1 MFTNVVVAR
10 AAKHV
15 YFAPMR
21 VPIGPRESLIEP
33 GREPELAPG
42 VKGYAVEDDGWIWIP
57 VIIAESEGAG
67 DVGRFLDAVEPDR
80 TVVVPNVLHPKLWGM
95 LERRGWARAC
105 DPETGGGI
113 FVRGPLKCEEEPF
126 RLTVATVAEHILAFV
141 QGPVLVRDIVSRLDF
156 FDRSTVVMGLG
167 FAMRQERLEMVGGY
181 DPQCD
186 LLVKMVKPV

>member
-1 MFTNVVVAR
+1 MFTIVVLAR
-10 AAKHV
+10 AAKPV

-21 VPIGPRESLIEP
+21 VPISPRESLIEP
-33 GREPELAPG
+33 GREPELARG
-42 VKGYAVEDDGWIWIP
+42 VKGYAVEHGGWIWIP
-57 VIIAESEGAG
+57 LIIAEAEGAG

-105 DPETGGGI
+105 DPETGTEI

-156 FDRSTVVMGLG
+156 FDQPTVLMGLG
-167 FAMRQERLEMVGGY
+167 YAMGLGRLDMVGGY
-181 DPQCD
+181 DRQCD
-186 LLVKMVKPV
+186 LLAKTVKPV